1 MPYFDHPVNF
11 DVIVVGGGHAG
22 CEAALA
28 AAGMGMKTLL
38 MTQDLDTIALM
49 SCNPS
54 IGGVGKGQLVRELD
68 ALGGHMARIAD
79 FSVLSARMLNT
90 SRGAAVHSP
99 RAQCDKKLY
108 QSAFKHSLELSPNL
122 ALIQDEA
129 AKVWTAGSKLR
140 GVITA
145 RGTRY
150 KAGCVVLTTGT
161 FLKGVIHIGGVQF
174 RGGRYNHP
182 PSDGISPSLEELGF
196 KLGRLKTGTPMR
208 LNGRTIDFSKCEEQK
223 PDEPPSLFSHFTVGP
238 ERKLLSCW
246 ITHTGGSV
254 AQIVRANLHRSAMYS
269 GRIKSTGPRYCPS
282 IEDKIVKFPHHP
294 EHILFLEPEG
304 FDTEE
309 YYVNGLSTSLPEE
322 VQLELLRSVKGLER
336 AELVRA
342 AYAIEYDYSLP
353 QQLDYNLESKALPG
367 LFMAGQINGT
377 TGYEE
382 AAAQGL
388 MAGINAALKLKELP
402 PLILGRDEAYI
413 GVMIDDLISK
423 GVDEPYR
430 IYTARAE
437 YRLLL
442 RQDNSD
448 LRLMRHGFG
457 TGLVPE
463 RFKKSFDLYKS
474 AVEHFRT
481 RDKTK
486 KKTAERPTEHSAADP
501 RADNAAM
508 SPWTTARAEAT
519 AGIEKEY
526 SSYIERNLREA
537 EKMKRFENVV
547 IPERLDLTA
556 ITGLGIESRQKLL
569 KVRPRTLAQA
579 ARIPGVTP
587 TDLQLLWVHVSR
599 CAKGNKTTHY
609 GDTENTEPHGD

>member
-1 MPYFDHPVNF
+1 MPYFEHPVNF
-11 DVIVVGGGHAG
+11 DVIVIGGGHAG

-28 AAGMGMKTLL
+28 ASGMGMRTLL

-68 ALGGHMARIAD
+68 ALGGHMARITD
-79 FSVLSARMLNT
+79 LSMLSARMLNT

-99 RAQCDKKLY
+99 RAQCDKQLY
-108 QSAFKHSLELSPNL
+108 HSAMKRSLELAANL
-122 ALIQDEA
+122 SLIQDEA
-129 AKVWTAGSKLR
+129 ARLWTAGSKLR

-145 RGTRY
+145 RGTRC
-150 KAGCVVLTTGT
+150 KAASVILTTGT
-161 FLKGVIHIGGVQF
+161 FLKGVIHIGGVRF

-182 PSDGISPSLEELGF
+182 PSDGISPSLAELGF

-208 LNGRTIDFSKCEEQK
+208 LNGRTIDFSKCQEQK
-223 PDEPPSLFSHFTVGP
+223 PDEPPSLFSHFTARP
-238 ERKLLSCW
+238 ERELLSCW
-246 ITHTGGSV
+246 ITHTGER
-254 AQIVRANLHRSAMYS
+254 AAAIVRANLDRSALYS
-269 GRIKSTGPRYCPS
+269 GRIKSAGPRYCPS

-304 FDTEE
+304 FGTEE

-322 VQLELLRSVKGLER
+322 VQLEIVRSVKGLER

-353 QQLDYNLESKALPG
+353 QQLDYNLEAKTMPG

-442 RQDNSD
+442 RQGNAD
-448 LRLMRHGFG
+448 LRLLRHGFA

-463 RFKKSFDLYKS
+463 KFKKSFELYKS
-474 AVEHFRT
+474 AVERFRA
-481 RDKTK
+481 RDKAK
-486 KKTAERPTEHSAADP
+486 KRTALRTSGVKEEDAQAD
-501 RADNAAM
+501 AAAM
-508 SPWTTARAEAT
+508 LPWSVPKAEAE

-526 SSYIERNLREA
+526 SSYIERNLHEA
-537 EKMKRFENVV
+537 EKMKRFENVL
-547 IPERLDLTA
+547 IPERLDLA
-556 ITGLGIESRQKLL
+556 AVTGLGLESRQKLL

-587 TDLQLLWVHVSR
+587 TDVQLLWVHVSR
-599 CAKGNKTTHY
+599 FKKANSEIVK
-609 GDTENTEPHGD
+609 

>member
-1 MPYFDHPVNF
+1 MAYFDYPGNF
-11 DVIVVGGGHAG
+11 DIIVIGGGHAG

-28 AAGMGMKTLL
+28 ASGMGMKTLL

-68 ALGGHMARIAD
+68 ALGGHMARITD
-79 FSVLSARMLNT
+79 FSALSARMLNT

-108 QSAFKHSLELSPNL
+108 QSAMKHSLELAENL

-129 AKVWTAGSKLR
+129 SQIWTEGSTLR
-140 GVITA
+140 GVITV
-145 RGTRY
+145 RNTRY
-150 KAGCVVLTTGT
+150 RSECVILTTGT
-161 FLKGVIHIGGVQF
+161 FLNGVIHIGTSSF
-174 RGGRYNHP
+174 RGGRYNHT
-182 PSDGISPSLEELGF
+182 PSDGLSPSLAALGF

-208 LNGRTIDFSKCEEQK
+208 LNGRTIDFSRCEEQK
-223 PDEPPSLFSHFTVGP
+223 PDEPPPIFSHFTVRP

-246 ITHTGGSV
+246 ITHTGSS
-254 AQIVRANLHRSAMYS
+254 AAAIVRANLDKSPLYS

-294 EHILFLEPEG
+294 DHILFLEPEG

-322 VQLELLRSVKGLER
+322 VQLELVRSVKGLER
-336 AELVRA
+336 AELMRA
-342 AYAIEYDYSLP
+342 AYAIEYDYCLP
-353 QQLDYNLESKALPG
+353 QQLDYNLEAKTLPG

-388 MAGINAALKLKELP
+388 MAGINSALKLKNLP

-442 RQDNSD
+442 RQDNAD
-448 LRLMRHGFG
+448 LRLMPHGFK

-463 RFKKSFDLYKS
+463 RFKKGFELYKKS
-474 AVEHFRT
+474 VELFRT
-481 RDKTK
+481 RNARSDAASKPASSGHNTDEDGMAPWSRTK
-486 KKTAERPTEHSAADP
+486 AG
-501 RADNAAM
+501 
-508 SPWTTARAEAT
+508 TTAK
-519 AGIEKEY
+519 IEKEY
-526 SSYIERNLREA
+526 ASYIARNLRET
-537 EKMKRFENVV
+537 EKTKRFEHII
-547 IPERLDLTA
+547 IPDRLDLATV
-556 ITGLGIESRQKLL
+556 TGLCTESRQKLL

-587 TDLQLLWVHVSR
+587 TAIQLLWVHINR
-599 CAKGNKTTHY
+599 LTKAG
-609 GDTENTEPHGD
+609 GRQ

>member
-1 MPYFDHPVNF
+1 MAYFDYPGNF
-11 DVIVVGGGHAG
+11 DVIIVGGGHAG

-28 AAGMGMKTLL
+28 ASGMGMKTL
-38 MTQDLDTIALM
+38 MITHDLDTIALM

-54 IGGVGKGQLVRELD
+54 IGGVGKGQIVRELD
-68 ALGGHMARIAD
+68 ALGGHMARVTD
-79 FSVLSARMLNT
+79 FSTLSARMLNT

-108 QSAFKHSLELSPNL
+108 QSAMKHALELADNL

-129 AKVWTAGSKLR
+129 AQIWTEGSRLR

-145 RGTRY
+145 RNTRY
-150 KAGCVVLTTGT
+150 TAGCVILTTGT
-161 FLKGVIHIGGVQF
+161 FLNGVVHIGASSF

-182 PSDGISPSLEELGF
+182 PSDGLSPSLVALGF

-208 LNGRTIDFSKCEEQK
+208 LNGRTIDFSECEEQK
-223 PDEPPSLFSHFTVGP
+223 PDEPPALFSHFTGRTQ
-238 ERKLLSCW
+238 RKLLSCW
-246 ITHTGGSV
+246 ITRTGSRAAAV
-254 AQIVRANLHRSAMYS
+254 VRANLNKSPLYS
-269 GRIKSTGPRYCPS
+269 GRIKSAGPRYCPS

-322 VQLELLRSVKGLER
+322 VQLELVRSIKGLER
-336 AELVRA
+336 AELMRA
-342 AYAIEYDYSLP
+342 AYAIEYDYCPP
-353 QQLDYNLESKALPG
+353 QQLDYNLESRMLPG

-388 MAGINAALKLKELP
+388 MAGINAALKLKNLA
-402 PLILGRDEAYI
+402 PLILGRDESYI

-442 RQDNSD
+442 RQDNAD
-448 LRLMRHGFG
+448 LRLMPHGFRI
-457 TGLVPE
+457 GLVPE
-463 RFKKSFDLYKS
+463 RFKTGFDLYKNT
-474 AVEHFRT
+474 VELFRS
-481 RDKTK
+481 RDKRSISWSK
-486 KKTAERPTEHSAADP
+486 ACARKTPPDHQETDG
-501 RADNAAM
+501 AM
-508 SPWTTARAEAT
+508 APWTRAKAEAT
-519 AGIEKEY
+519 AKIEKEY
-526 SSYIERNLREA
+526 ASYIALNLREA
-537 EKMKRFENVV
+537 EKMKRFEHVI
-547 IPERLDLTA
+547 IPERLDLAA
-556 ITGLGIESRQKLL
+556 ITGLCLESKQKLL
-569 KVRPRTLAQA
+569 KVRPGTLAQA
-579 ARIPGVTP
+579 ARIPGITP
-587 TDLQLLWVHVSR
+587 TDIQLLWVHVSR
-599 CAKGNKTTHY
+599 MTKT
-609 GDTENTEPHGD
+609 NTKISDRGGRT

>member
-1 MPYFDHPVNF
+1 MAYFEYPGNF

-22 CEAALA
+22 CEAALSA
-28 AAGMGMKTLL
+28 SGMGMKTLL
-38 MTQDLDTIALM
+38 ITQDLDTIALM

-68 ALGGHMARIAD
+68 ALGGRMARIAD
-79 FSVLSARMLNT
+79 FATLSARMLNT

-108 QSAFKHSLELSPNL
+108 QSAMKHALELAENL

-129 AKVWTAGSKLR
+129 AQIWTEGSKLR
-140 GVITA
+140 GVITV
-145 RGTRY
+145 RNTRY
-150 KAGCVVLTTGT
+150 RAPCVILTTGT
-161 FLKGVIHIGGVQF
+161 FLNGVIHIGSVLF

-182 PSDGISPSLEELGF
+182 PSDGISPSLTALGF
-196 KLGRLKTGTPMR
+196 ELGRLKTGTPMR
-208 LNGRTIDFSKCEEQK
+208 LNGRTIDFSRCEEQK
-223 PDEPPSLFSHFTVGP
+223 PDEPPALFSHFTARP

-246 ITHTGGSV
+246 ITRTDSR
-254 AQIVRANLHRSAMYS
+254 AAAIVRANLDKSPLYS
-269 GRIKSTGPRYCPS
+269 GRIKSNGPRYCPS

-294 EHILFLEPEG
+294 DHILFLEPEG
-304 FDTEE
+304 FDTGE

-322 VQLELLRSVKGLER
+322 VQLELVRSVKGLER
-336 AELVRA
+336 AELMRA
-342 AYAIEYDYSLP
+342 AYAIEYDYCLP
-353 QQLDYNLESKALPG
+353 QQLDYNLEAKTLPG

-388 MAGINAALKLKELP
+388 MAGINAALKLKKLK

-442 RQDNSD
+442 RRDNAD
-448 LRLMRHGFG
+448 LRLMQHGFR

-463 RFKKSFDLYKS
+463 KFKKCFELYKN
-474 AVEHFRT
+474 AVNLFRT
-481 RDKTK
+481 SKSRAKAAPKTCVH
-486 KKTAERPTEHSAADP
+486 PAD
-501 RADNAAM
+501 DGAM
-508 SPWTTARAEAT
+508 APWTLEKAEAT
-519 AGIEKEY
+519 AKIEKEY
-526 SSYIERNLREA
+526 SSYIARNLHEA
-537 EKMKRFENVV
+537 EKMKRFEHV
-547 IPERLDLTA
+547 IIPGRLDLA
-556 ITGLGIESRQKLL
+556 VVTGLGLESRQKLL
-569 KVRPRTLAQA
+569 KVRPGTLAQA

-587 TDLQLLWVHVSR
+587 TDIQLLWVHVNR
-599 CAKGNKTTHY
+599 LTKQADKKRPL
-609 GDTENTEPHGD
+609 D

>member
-1 MPYFDHPVNF
+1 MAYFDHPGNF

-28 AAGMGMKTLL
+28 SSGMGMKTLL
-38 MTQDLDTIALM
+38 ITQDLDTIALM

-68 ALGGHMARIAD
+68 ALGGRMARITD
-79 FSVLSARMLNT
+79 FATLSSHMLNT

-108 QSAFKHSLELSPNL
+108 QSAMKHALERAENL

-129 AKVWTAGSKLR
+129 ARVWTEGSRLR
-140 GVITA
+140 GLITV
-145 RGTRY
+145 RNTRY
-150 KAGCVVLTTGT
+150 RAGAVILTTGT
-161 FLKGVIHIGGVQF
+161 FLNGVIHVGMSSF

-182 PSDGISPSLEELGF
+182 ASDGLSPSLAALGFELG
-196 KLGRLKTGTPMR
+196 RMKTGTPMR
-208 LNGRTIDFSKCEEQK
+208 LNGRTIDFSKCSEQK
-223 PDEPPSLFSHFTVGP
+223 PDEPPSLFSHFTART

-246 ITHTGGSV
+246 ITRTGER
-254 AQIVRANLHRSAMYS
+254 AAAIVRANLDKSPLYS

-294 EHILFLEPEG
+294 DHILFLEPEG

-322 VQLELLRSVKGLER
+322 TQLELVRSVKGLES
-336 AELVRA
+336 AELTRA
-342 AYAIEYDYSLP
+342 AYAIEYDYCLP
-353 QQLDYNLESKALPG
+353 RQLDYSLEAKALPG
-367 LFMAGQINGT
+367 LFLAGQINGT

-388 MAGINAALKLKELP
+388 MAGINAALKLKKLE

-430 IYTARAE
+430 IYTSRAE

-442 RQDNSD
+442 RRDNAD
-448 LRLMRHGFG
+448 LRLMPYGFR

-463 RFKKSFDLYKS
+463 KFKKSFKLYKN
-474 AVEHFRT
+474 AVERL
-481 RDKTK
+481 RER
-486 KKTAERPTEHSAADP
+486 KKTRPDGGGKVPDHKTDGGDMA
-501 RADNAAM
+501 
-508 SPWTTARAEAT
+508 PWTRAKAEAT
-519 AGIEKEY
+519 AKIEKDY
-526 SSYIERNLREA
+526 ASYIACNLREA
-537 EKMKRFENVV
+537 EKMKRFEHVA
-547 IPERLDLTA
+547 IPDRLDLSA
-556 ITGLGIESRQKLL
+556 VTGLGLESRQKLL
-569 KVRPRTLAQA
+569 KVRPGTLAQA

-587 TDLQLLWVHVSR
+587 TDIQLLWVHVNRLTKVKS
-599 CAKGNKTTHY
+599 
-609 GDTENTEPHGD
+609 

>member
-1 MPYFDHPVNF
+1 MAYFDYPENF
-11 DVIVVGGGHAG
+11 DIIVVGGGHAG

-28 AAGMGMKTLL
+28 ASGMGMKTLL

-68 ALGGHMARIAD
+68 ALGGRMARIAD
-79 FSVLSARMLNT
+79 LATLSSHMLNT

-108 QSAFKHSLELSPNL
+108 QSAMKHALELADNL

-129 AKVWTAGSKLR
+129 ARVWAEGSKLR
-140 GVITA
+140 GLVTA

-150 KAGCVVLTTGT
+150 KARCVILTTGT
-161 FLKGVIHIGGVQF
+161 FLKGVIHIGQSSF

-182 PSDGISPSLEELGF
+182 PSDGLSPSLAALGF
-196 KLGRLKTGTPMR
+196 ELGRLKTGTPMR
-208 LNGRTIDFSKCEEQK
+208 INGRSIDFSKCQEQK
-223 PDEPPSLFSHFTVGP
+223 PDEPPALFSHFTART

-246 ITHTGGSV
+246 ITRTGEGAAAV
-254 AQIVRANLHRSAMYS
+254 VRANLHKSPLYS
-269 GRIKSTGPRYCPS
+269 GRITAAGPRYCPS

-294 EHILFLEPEG
+294 DHILFLEPEG
-304 FDTEE
+304 FDTAE

-322 VQLELLRSVKGLER
+322 TQLELVRSVKGLER
-336 AELVRA
+336 AELMRA
-342 AYAIEYDYSLP
+342 AYAIEYDYCLP
-353 QQLDYNLESKALPG
+353 QQLDYNLEAKTVKG

-388 MAGINAALKLKELP
+388 MAGVNAALKLKNLA

-430 IYTARAE
+430 IYTSRAE

-442 RQDNSD
+442 RNDNAD
-448 LRLMRHGFG
+448 LRLLPHGFE

-463 RFKKSFDLYKS
+463 KFKKSFDRYKN
-474 AVEHFRT
+474 AVERL
-481 RDKTK
+481 RDRKTGSGEPK
-486 KKTAERPTEHSAADP
+486 RGPHADDAELA
-501 RADNAAM
+501 
-508 SPWTTARAEAT
+508 PWTAAKAAAT
-519 AGIEKEY
+519 AAIEKEY
-526 SSYIERNLREA
+526 ASYIAHNTREA
-537 EKMKRFENVV
+537 EKIKKFEHIA
-547 IPERLDLTA
+547 IPDELDLGA
-556 ITGLGIESRQKLL
+556 VTGLSIESRQKLL
-569 KVRPRTLAQA
+569 KVRPGTLAQA

-587 TDLQLLWVHVSR
+587 TDLQLLWVHVGR
-599 CAKGNKTTHY
+599 VTKGARAGTAGKEHGNKKLQH
-609 GDTENTEPHGD
+609 

>member
-1 MPYFDHPVNF
+1 MAYFNYPENF
-11 DVIVVGGGHAG
+11 DVLVVGGGHAG

-28 AAGMGMKTLL
+28 ASGMGMKTLL

-54 IGGVGKGQLVRELD
+54 VGGVGKGQLVRELD

-79 FSVLSARMLNT
+79 FSTLSAHMLNT

-108 QSAFKHSLELSPNL
+108 QSAMKHVLELADNL
-122 ALIQDEA
+122 AIIQDEA
-129 AKVWTAGSKLR
+129 AQIWTVGSKLR

-145 RGTRY
+145 RDTRY
-150 KAGCVVLTTGT
+150 GAGCVILTTGT
-161 FLKGVIHIGGVQF
+161 FLNGVIHIGSAQF

-182 PSDGISPSLEELGF
+182 PSDGISRSLTALGF
-196 KLGRLKTGTPMR
+196 ELGRLKTGTPMR
-208 LNGRTIDFSKCEEQK
+208 LNGRSIDFSKCQEQK
-223 PDEPPSLFSHFTVGP
+223 PDEPPARFSHFTSRR
-238 ERKLLSCW
+238 ERALLSCW
-246 ITHTGGSV
+246 ITRTGSRT
-254 AQIVRANLHRSAMYS
+254 AAIVRANLDKSPLYS

-282 IEDKIVKFPHHP
+282 IEDKIVKFPHNP

-322 VQLELLRSVKGLER
+322 VQRELVRSITGLER
-336 AELVRA
+336 AELMRA
-342 AYAIEYDYSLP
+342 AYAIEYDYCPP
-353 QQLDYNLESKALPG
+353 QQLGYNLEAKALPG

-388 MAGINAALKLKELP
+388 MAGINAALKLKDLP
-402 PLILGRDEAYI
+402 PLILGRDESYI

-442 RQDNSD
+442 RHDNAD
-448 LRLMRHGFG
+448 LRLMPHGFK
-457 TGLVPE
+457 TGLVQA
-463 RFKKSFDLYKS
+463 RFKKSFELYKS
-474 AVEHFRT
+474 AVEFFRA
-481 RDKTK
+481 RK
-486 KKTAERPTEHSAADP
+486 KRLDATAIICGNFAGLSDGQAVQ
-501 RADNAAM
+501 NAMA
-508 SPWTTARAEAT
+508 PWTLAKAEAT
-519 AGIEKEY
+519 AKIEKEY
-526 SSYIERNLREA
+526 ASYIERNLRDA
-537 EKMKRFENVV
+537 EKMKRFEHII
-547 IPERLDLTA
+547 IPDRLDLAA
-556 ITGLGIESRQKLL
+556 ITGLCAESRQKFI

-587 TDLQLLWVHVSR
+587 TDIQLLWIHVSR
-599 CAKGNKTTHY
+599 FKKSDSN
-609 GDTENTEPHGD
+609 